1 MTNLTTAL
9 WVSLVT
15 VALEITNYQSLT
27 VHQSESIPWK
37 ADSGDA
43 RKHMLSPQLWNFPES
58 LGSSGSNWVPFLAE
72 HLWHPAWKAGGG
84 NTIDKRHWLC
94 TDEGTTPASG
104 ILFYCLETDS
114 GTTFVKSQAVRAA
127 QPSSFTC
134 ELIQSAETQWVS
146 HPKVHLGCKIASWMG
161 GSEKTTLP
169 HTFKFTPTKAK
180 GWMQKQPVIP
190 LFGFWYLQ
198 MILLCKFTLK
208 KKNQKACVCTVQTPV
223 VFVFELGILTW
234 HLNWILF
241 RI

>member
-1 MTNLTTAL
+1 M
-9 WVSLVT
+9 
-15 VALEITNYQSLT
+15 
-27 VHQSESIPWK
+27 
-37 ADSGDA
+37 
-43 RKHMLSPQLWNFPES
+43 PES
-58 LGSSGSNWVPFLAE
+58 TCCPHSFETSLKVWGVLVATGSLSLQSTSGILLGRLE
-72 HLWHPAWKAGGG
+72 EE
-84 NTIDKRHWLC
+84 TIDKRHWLC

-146 HPKVHLGCKIASWMG
+146 HPKVHLGCTIASWMG

-208 KKNQKACVCTVQTPV
+208 KKRIKKPVCVLYKHQWYLSLSWAFWPD
-223 VFVFELGILTW
+223 I
-234 HLNWILF
+234 
-241 RI
+241 